1 MRWGNIIFYS
11 NQHDIFESLEQV
23 VLWLKQSS
31 KKDNWIKYFNI
42 NLNKIELK
50 YRYFKGLINIKK
62 IKLAVTLKSK
72 NKNEQDINFK
82 GRLVP

>member
-62 IKLAVTLKSK
+62 
-72 NKNEQDINFK
+72 
-82 GRLVP
+82 